1 VIIGLLFQN
10 IFVLRLKASIAA
22 ELKKAQEDAAEGSEK
37 EALLKRL
44 LHEATFQP
52 RKIMI
57 LFGPPGAGK
66 GTQVTLEPVHLF
78 ATETSQLLCAN
89 TSNRALKECSHYSFL
104 SNSLTSILFHMPF
117 ASRF

>member
-1 VIIGLLFQN
+1 MIHLLSL
-10 IFVLRLKASIAA
+10 ILPVRRIKTSIEA

-66 GTQVTLEPVHLF
+66 GTQVTLNMLNVF
-78 ATETSQLLCAN
+78 AARFT
-89 TSNRALKECSHYSFL
+89 CSFMHQ
-104 SNSLTSILFHMPF
+104 
-117 ASRF
+117 R